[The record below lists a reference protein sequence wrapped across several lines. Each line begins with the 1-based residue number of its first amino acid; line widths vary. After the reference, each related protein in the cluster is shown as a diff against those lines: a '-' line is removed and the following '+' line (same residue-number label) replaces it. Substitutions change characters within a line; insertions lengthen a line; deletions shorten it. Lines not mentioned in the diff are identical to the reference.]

1 MGFASIARRAEILP
15 TARRVG
21 TSATIPASRWHQY
34 CSRVALHRSLLCQR
48 RQHAVRARLRD
59 HELAPGF
66 KQEFGKLLLRE
77 FVRVD
82 NIFNREY
89 IGSVI
94 VNESNGRYFEP
105 SPGTTFIVGLS
116 AAYRF

>member
-1 MGFASIARRAEILP
+1 MN
-15 TARRVG
+15 
-21 TSATIPASRWHQY
+21 W
-34 CSRVALHRSLLCQR
+34 
-48 RQHAVRARLRD
+48 RLR
-59 HELAPGF
+59 F

-94 VNESNGRYFEP
+94 VNESNGRYF
-105 SPGTTFIVGLS
+105 
-116 AAYRF
+116 

>member
-1 MGFASIARRAEILP
+1 LRFTDRFYANDVN
-15 TARRVG
+15 T
-21 TSATIPASRWHQY
+21 QY
-34 CSRVALHRSLLCQR
+34 APGY
-48 RQHAVRARLRD
+48 AIMNWRL
-59 HELAPGF
+59 GF